1 MKMTVK
7 MPRAADTVDEFVV
20 SEWLVEPGATV
31 AAGDPIMKVETD
43 KALVEIPSP
52 VAGTLL
58 EQLVSLDDEVSTGD
72 PIAVIES
79 SQRIESN

>member
-20 SEWLVEPGATV
+20 SEWLVEPGASV

-58 EQLVSLDDEVSTGD
+58 EQLVSIDDEVSTGE

-79 SQRIESN
+79 N

>member
-1 MKMTVK
+1 MRMTVK

-20 SEWLVEPGATV
+20 SEWLIPVGAAV
-31 AAGDPIMKVETD
+31 SAGDPLMRVETD

-52 VAGTLL
+52 VAGTLV
-58 EQLVSLDDEVSTGD
+58 EQLVAVDDEVSTGN

-79 SQRIESN
+79 A

>member
-52 VAGTLL
+52 VAGTFL
-58 EQLVSLDDEVSTGD
+58 EQLVSIDDEISTGV

-79 SQRIESN
+79 I

>member
-20 SEWLVEPGATV
+20 SEWLAEPGASV

-58 EQLVSLDDEVSTGD
+58 EQLVSIDDEVSTGD

-79 SQRIESN
+79 S

>member
-1 MKMTVK
+1 MRMTVK

-20 SEWLVEPGATV
+20 SEWVVPVGSAV
-31 AAGDPIMKVETD
+31 GAGDPLMRVETD

-52 VAGTLL
+52 VAGTLV
-58 EQLVSLDDEVSTGD
+58 EQLVAVDDEVSTGN

-79 SQRIESN
+79 A

>member
-1 MKMTVK
+1 MTVK

-20 SEWLVEPGATV
+20 SEWLVEPGAKID
-31 AAGDPIMKVETD
+31 AGDPIMKVETD

-52 VAGTLL
+52 VAGTFV
-58 EQLVSLDDEVSTGD
+58 EQLVSIDDEISTGA

-79 SQRIESN
+79 V

>member
-20 SEWLVEPGATV
+20 SEWLVEPGASV

-79 SQRIESN
+79 S

>member
-31 AAGDPIMKVETD
+31 AAGDPIMRVETD

-52 VAGTLL
+52 VAGTFL
-58 EQLVSLDDEVSTGD
+58 EQLVLIDDEISTGV

-79 SQRIESN
+79 I